1 MCSTDI
7 VRRALA
13 DRGALPEIGVDGREA
28 PGTASLTPDLLT
40 GLRRV
45 QDLTHLLTPEFP
57 VFPAYPP
64 FRARALATVEES
76 GFAAQELCFAE
87 HTGTHL
93 DAPSHFFGDGR
104 SAEHLSPAELIVPLA
119 VVSIA
124 ERAARDHD
132 TRLTVADLQR
142 WEERHGRIPPGA
154 VVALHTGWE
163 ERVHDSARFLNLD
176 AAGVSHTPGFGRE
189 AAEFLVHERSVAGV
203 ATDTLSLDVGATTSY
218 DVHRVVLGAGRYG
231 LENVAHLRRV
241 PPSGAVVVVGAPKH
255 RGATGGP
262 ARLLALY

>member
-1 MCSTDI
+1 MCSTDV

-13 DRGALPEIGVDGREA
+13 GQGPQLEIGTAGSEA
-28 PGTASLTPDLLT
+28 PGSASLEPDLLT

-45 QDLTHLLTPEFP
+45 QDLTHLLTPGFP

-64 FRARALATVEES
+64 FRARSLATVEES

-124 ERAARDHD
+124 ERVARDHD
-132 TRLTVADLQR
+132 TCLTVADLER
-142 WEERHGRIPPGA
+142 WEELHGRIPPGA
-154 VVALHTGWE
+154 VMAIHTGWE
-163 ERVHDSARFLNLD
+163 ERVHEPARFLNLD
-176 AAGVSHTPGFGRE
+176 AVGVSHTPGFGRA
-189 AAEFLVHERSVAGV
+189 AAEFLVHERAVAGV

-231 LENVAHLRRV
+231 LENVAHLGRV
-241 PPSGAVVVVGAPKH
+241 PPAGAVLVVGAPKH